1 MADGPSFF
9 GGKPEIVG
17 FGEGDTAAAVP
28 VRNASGAL
36 GILATPLGS
45 RVMRRDYGSRL
56 FALIDAP
63 MNRGTLVQIY
73 AAVIEALQRWESR
86 IVVERVTAS
95 RAAPGSITL
104 DIRGTYLPEGRP
116 ILLDGIEV
124 RR

>member
-1 MADGPSFF
+1 MNGTSSTTGRRL
-9 GGKPEIVG
+9 GGI
-17 FGEGDTAAAVP
+17 DHLRQS
-28 VRNASGAL
+28 VRD
-36 GILATPLGS
+36 ILATPLGS

-56 FALIDAP
+56 FALIDA
-63 MNRGTLVQIY
+63 
-73 AAVIEALQRWESR
+73 LQRWESR
-86 IVVERVTAS
+86 IAVERVTAS

>member
-1 MADGPSFF
+1 MNGTSATTGRRLSGIDHLRQS
-9 GGKPEIVG
+9 
-17 FGEGDTAAAVP
+17 
-28 VRNASGAL
+28 VRD
-36 GILATPLGS
+36 ILATPLGS

-86 IVVERVTAS
+86 IAVERVTAS